1 MANRKIKI
9 IEKGWETFSD
19 NMGGIEFKDGVSVE
33 AVSEYEISRV
43 ASSIQ
48 VIDLETGK
56 QLNDAATLSENI
68 GTVLE
73 PRPDASVITQ
83 KQFDQLNANPAETK
97 PEVVGAK
104 VYTNDE
110 LLKIA
115 DEKGINGLRDIG
127 NALGVKGRA
136 IPELIENILAAQA
149 VVNVPKAPD
158 APAAA

>member
-1 MANRKIKI
+1 MANCKIKI
-9 IEKGWETFSD
+9 VEKGWETFSD
-19 NMGGIEFKDGVSVE
+19 NIGGVDFVDGVSVRE
-33 AVSEYEISRV
+33 VTEYEIARI
-43 ASSIQ
+43 AGSIQ
-48 VIDLETGK
+48 VINLETGK

-68 GTVLE
+68 GTVLD

-83 KQFDQLNANPAETK
+83 KQFDQLNVNDAPAK

-127 NALGVKGRA
+127 NTLSVKGRA

-149 VVNVPKAPD
+149 VTNVPKAPD